1 MSIPTPPP
9 AAPGA
14 VRLPLVWLLVIL
26 GLGLALRWLK
36 LDDPL
41 QLDEFGPLYAVARRV
56 PGPDAKPLEAGTLPS
71 KDDPLVPVGGWG
83 EVSRRSVLPFGIADP
98 YPLYHWLLYAD
109 VQALPIA
116 EWSLRLPSLLA
127 GLGCIAAIYYLVKRL
142 LGAEAGLAAALLT
155 AVDPFQVE
163 ASAMAR
169 PYALAN
175 LACVLSFLALLG
187 ILYSRRLAGR
197 LGWAVLYG
205 VALAVQ
211 GYFNPVLLL
220 CVAAHVG
227 LLAYWLLLRRPPE
240 GAAAEAEAA
249 NAAPWAFREAPPRPG
264 LAPLWWLAGCGL
276 AAALLLP
283 KGPYLAEVRQFGH
296 DHAAYLSTIFPP
308 HLLLFVLYQDGA
320 FLVAL
325 LAAAVAGYA
334 ASQLARGKPSA
345 AAAPAAGAA
354 APPPPDAASTGVQAE
369 PAGAPPTGTT
379 TQPTAPAAAVG
390 EPPAGPP
397 APWNPDLLWL
407 GLCWLLL
414 PQLAAEF
421 VALGAGQPVL
431 FTKYLSYTSLG
442 GVVLLAYLA
451 TRVRSRDL
459 RLVAVGVTAAVLAA
473 IGLTDLGKGYFLTT
487 PTPEKDTAEKLD
499 KLEEKG
505 SWRPDDLI
513 LYRSAF
519 IEADLLPSVTDP
531 AAKAQLEGVIAA
543 PLSTLYVGRSRRPF
557 VALSL
562 ANSRGPAVQT
572 DVGCAFDPATFYT
585 PALAD
590 RIGRHTRYWV
600 CTPPPRRLTYLSSL
614 VPWLADAT
622 GWDLRVSR
630 RPNLPAD
637 DPERH
642 FVVPTGIGPDAF
654 AAGLDDAA
662 PDDFSSIVLVQRWA
676 PPGGFAP
683 ALRVSAAPNAHFT
696 VPLWLGTQ
704 CPTPRL
710 TARPEAASDGGGG
723 EGP

>member
-1 MSIPTPPP
+1 
-9 AAPGA
+9 

-36 LDDPL
+36 LDAPL
-41 QLDEFGPLYAVARRV
+41 QLDEFGPLYAVAHHV

-83 EVSRRSVLPFGIADP
+83 EVSSRSVLPFGIADP
-98 YPLYHWLLYAD
+98 FPLYHWLLYAV
-109 VQALPIA
+109 VQTLPIA

-127 GLGCIAAIYYLVKRL
+127 GLGCIAAMYYLVNRL

-187 ILYSRRLAGR
+187 VLHSRRLAGR

-205 VALAVQ
+205 LTLALQ

-240 GAAAEAEAA
+240 GSAAEAEAA
-249 NAAPWAFREAPPRPG
+249 NAAPWAFRSAPRRPW

-283 KGPYLAEVRQFGH
+283 KGPYLGAVRQFGH
-296 DHAAYLSTIFPP
+296 DHTAYLSTIFPP
-308 HLLLFVLYQDGA
+308 HLLLFFLFQDGA

-345 AAAPAAGAA
+345 AAAPAADAA
-354 APPPPDAASTGVQAE
+354 APAPANVPSTGVTTE
-369 PAGAPPTGTT
+369 LAGASPVGTA
-379 TQPTAPAAAVG
+379 TQPAAPAPAAAAAG
-390 EPPAGPP
+390 EQPAGPP

-459 RLVAVGVTAAVLAA
+459 RLTAVGVTAAVLAA
-473 IGLTDLGKGYFLTT
+473 TGLTALGGGYFLTT
-487 PTPEKDTAEKLD
+487 PTPEMKTTEALDT
-499 KLEEKG
+499 LERDGK
-505 SWRPDDLI
+505 WRPDDLI

-531 AAKAQLEGVIAA
+531 AAKAELEGVIAA
-543 PLSTLYVGRSRRPF
+543 PLSTLYVGQSRRPF

-562 ANSRGPAVQT
+562 ANSRGPSIQT

-585 PALAD
+585 PELAD
-590 RIGRHTRYWV
+590 RVGRHTRYWV
-600 CTPPPRRLTYLSSL
+600 CTPLPRRRTYLSCL
-614 VPWLADAT
+614 LPWLANAT

-630 RPNLPAD
+630 LRGEGA
-637 DPERH
+637 ERH
-642 FVVPTGIGPDAF
+642 FILPAGIGPDDF
-654 AAGLDDAA
+654 AADLDDAA
-662 PDDFSSIVLVQRWA
+662 PDDFAPVVLVQCWA
-676 PPGGFAP
+676 PSGGFAP
-683 ALRVSAAPNAHFT
+683 ALRVSAAPEAHFT
-696 VPLWLGTQ
+696 VPVWLGTQ